1 MNTKITLLVSLFSI
15 CALGSCGKLEML
27 PAEPSIEFE
36 NFSVY
41 DTNDILGNEV
51 RGGQLKFYFE
61 DGDGDI
67 GLLSQAEAGQV
78 NYDSINLF
86 VTLYRINNG
95 TAVPALPGDPY
106 YPTGFR
112 IPYMERVGR
121 NKILRGHISVQFTY
135 FFYTE
140 DDSISYDFFI
150 KDRAGNIS
158 NTVSTSVISIFN
170 KGIYQEGN

>member
-1 MNTKITLLVSLFSI
+1 MNRKIYFFASLLSVV
-15 CALGSCGKLEML
+15 ALGSCGKLEML
-27 PAEPSIEFE
+27 PAEPSIKFE

-67 GLLSQAEAGQV
+67 GLHSQAEAGEE

-95 TAVPALPGDPY
+95 TSAPAAAGDPY

-121 NKILRGHISVQFTY
+121 NTILRGHISVRFTY
-135 FFYTE
+135 FFYTRE
-140 DDSISYDFFI
+140 DSIRYDFYI
-150 KDRAGNIS
+150 KDRAGNVS
-158 NTVSTSVISIFN
+158 NTISTPVISIFN
-170 KGIYQEGN
+170 KGIYGE

>member
-1 MNTKITLLVSLFSI
+1 MNKKITVLVSLFSI
-15 CALGSCGKLEML
+15 LALGSCGKLEML
-27 PAEPSIEFE
+27 PAEPRIEFE
-36 NFSVY
+36 NFSVF

-61 DGDGDI
+61 DGDGDL
-67 GLLSQAEAGQV
+67 GLLSQAEAGEED
-78 NYDSINLF
+78 YDSINLF

-95 TAVPALPGDPY
+95 SVTPAAPGDPY

-112 IPYMERVGR
+112 IPFMERTGR

-135 FFYTE
+135 FFYSE
-140 DDSISYDFFI
+140 EDSIKYDFFI

-170 KGIYQEGN
+170 KGIYKE

>member
-1 MNTKITLLVSLFSI
+1 MNIKITFLVSLFSI
-15 CALGSCGKLEML
+15 LALGSCGKLEML
-27 PAEPSIEFE
+27 PAEPRIEFE

-67 GLLSQAEAGQV
+67 GLLSQAEAGEE

-95 TAVPALPGDPY
+95 TPVPAVTGDPY

-112 IPYMERVGR
+112 IPYMERIGR
-121 NKILRGHISVQFTY
+121 NKILRGHISVRFAY
-135 FFYTE
+135 FFYTQE
-140 DDSISYDFFI
+140 DSISYDFFI

-158 NTVSTSVISIFN
+158 NTISTPVIPIFN
-170 KGIYQEGN
+170 KGIYEE